1 MTGKW
6 LGLVGRSNIG
16 SIVPNRSLGVET
28 RVLGHSPYL
37 SAENAMRLGIEK
49 VALDEVPSRVD
60 VISVR
65 APLTDTTRN
74 IISADI

>member
-1 MTGKW
+1 M
-6 LGLVGRSNIG
+6 
-16 SIVPNRSLGVET
+16 

-60 VISVR
+60 VISVH